1 MTAELAVY
9 NRSGIALAA
18 DSAVTTTNGFS
29 EKIYNNADKLFEL
42 SKHHPVALM
51 IYNNAGICGA
61 PWELMIKAYRKSLND
76 KSFDFISEYAADFFS
91 FVQSN
96 QNIVTFD
103 MQGKYFFSL
112 FSDAILPKLLKDVQD
127 EDVAGFIK
135 INNAAPSFDEYHN
148 FIEQRCRRKFSEINE
163 NPFFDSFTQ
172 EDFELAFN
180 ELSPITYQLCALRI
194 QPNIDTPETPYP
206 ESLKEALALL
216 LSSYMCKENDL
227 QTYSGIVFA
236 GYGDEEF
243 YPAIESHHIY
253 GVYNGKIMK
262 PSTKDKDNS
271 GSSIG
276 IFPFAQEDEV
286 HTFMQGCSQG
296 IIKCVEDSVFGSLQK
311 LKMEVT
317 GLISAQH
324 PSIPRYEIEAA
335 FDATIAT
342 TQGDTLEALQN
353 HMTLNHVQKVLSVL
367 GSLAKVDLGY
377 MAESLVNLTAFKRK
391 VSNDSDSVGGPIDV
405 AVLSKG
411 DGFVWM
417 KRKHYFD
424 KELNYQF
431 FKRK

>member
-1 MTAELAVY
+1 MTAEIAVY

-163 NPFFDSFTQ
+163 NPF
-172 EDFELAFN
+172 L
-180 ELSPITYQLCALRI
+180 IHLR
-194 QPNIDTPETPYP
+194 
-206 ESLKEALALL
+206 K
-216 LSSYMCKENDL
+216 
-227 QTYSGIVFA
+227 
-236 GYGDEEF
+236 
-243 YPAIESHHIY
+243 
-253 GVYNGKIMK
+253 KI
-262 PSTKDKDNS
+262 
-271 GSSIG
+271 
-276 IFPFAQEDEV
+276 
-286 HTFMQGCSQG
+286 
-296 IIKCVEDSVFGSLQK
+296 
-311 LKMEVT
+311 
-317 GLISAQH
+317 
-324 PSIPRYEIEAA
+324 
-335 FDATIAT
+335 
-342 TQGDTLEALQN
+342 
-353 HMTLNHVQKVLSVL
+353 
-367 GSLAKVDLGY
+367 
-377 MAESLVNLTAFKRK
+377 
-391 VSNDSDSVGGPIDV
+391 SN
-405 AVLSKG
+405 
-411 DGFVWM
+411 
-417 KRKHYFD
+417 
-424 KELNYQF
+424 
-431 FKRK
+431 